1 MVLGRFNLSFGGFER
16 WSRSLRTELIEDED
30 WEEDG
35 EEDEGRGWDMVEW
48 R

>member
-16 WSRSLRTELIEDED
+16 WSRNLRTGLIEEEDED
-30 WEEDG
+30 G
-35 EEDEGRGWDMVEW
+35 EEGRGWDMMEW